1 MAEVEEGKLS
11 DQENELEF
19 FSIPVDMES
28 DRYSLQLV
36 EFNYSYIFTSLPQF
50 RMQLSRRFW
59 QKPH

>member
-50 RMQLSRRFW
+50 RMQ
-59 QKPH
+59 